1 MPVFLP
7 LILVALGSLSVL
19 VLRDGRAV
27 LVGLGAQW
35 LGLIGTIIA
44 GTPPGANSLGVV
56 AVEGVTLLV
65 CLSVLFITLR
75 NLRALR
81 LSTLPGLSDQRR
93 RLLLRA
99 EEPDIDLPPRWSRE
113 GLVDQAW
120 LWGVGLVVGIAGFGL
135 ARLYNLGAREDG
147 ILAFYWIA
155 LSGMVTLV
163 VHGTRDGVKLSA
175 GLVALLNAVALALY
189 LLGLTAPGPVALG
202 LLSAGRTAVCL
213 VLAYAWMLLK
223 VTFMSVDL
231 GLGGLF
237 DGRDGHWATETAL
250 VVSGPPP
257 VSASQEEE
265 ENGDKDEED
274 LEEPVHVTLDSK
286 EVFPDG

>member
-7 LILVALGSLSVL
+7 LLLVALGSLSML

-44 GTPPGANSLGVV
+44 ITPVGANSSGVV
-56 AVEGVTLLV
+56 GVEGVTLLA

-75 NLRALR
+75 SLHALR
-81 LSTLPGLSDQRR
+81 LSTLPGLSDERR
-93 RLLLRA
+93 RFLLRA
-99 EEPDIDLPPRWSRE
+99 EDVDGVDGDLPSSWSRE
-113 GLVDQAW
+113 GLADQAW

-163 VHGTRDGVKLSA
+163 VHGTRDGVKLAA
-175 GLVALLNAVALALY
+175 GLLSLLNASALALH
-189 LLGLTAPGPVALG
+189 LLGLTVPGPVALG
-202 LLSAGRTAVCL
+202 LLSAGRIAACL

-237 DGRDGHWATETAL
+237 DGRDGRWSTEMSL
-250 VVSGPPP
+250 VVIEPEPLSRIEDDEG
-257 VSASQEEE
+257 SEEVVVITL
-265 ENGDKDEED
+265 DEE
-274 LEEPVHVTLDSK
+274 VT
-286 EVFPDG
+286 PGG